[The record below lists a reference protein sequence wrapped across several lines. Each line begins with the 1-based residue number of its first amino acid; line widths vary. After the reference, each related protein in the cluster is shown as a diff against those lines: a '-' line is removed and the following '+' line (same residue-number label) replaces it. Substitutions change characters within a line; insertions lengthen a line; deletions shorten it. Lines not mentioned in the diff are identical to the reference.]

1 MKNLLIISFLAE
13 DKEEIVDHFRSPET
27 NGFYGGTSVH
37 YPVLDVHS
45 LENFP
50 VESLVILDNCS
61 GRGEILD
68 TIIEF
73 ARIKTDKNGYSYQD
87 EQYNGGYLIMQIV
100 THPTNYEN
108 SILYINTNNEEL
120 YNQCL
125 FTRKLTLPA
134 YSNGYHE
141 YLNSNALIF
150 RDGKYTLLA

>member
-1 MKNLLIISFLAE
+1 
-13 DKEEIVDHFRSPET
+13 
-27 NGFYGGTSVH
+27 
-37 YPVLDVHS
+37 
-45 LENFP
+45 
-50 VESLVILDNCS
+50 
-61 GRGEILD
+61 
-68 TIIEF
+68 
-73 ARIKTDKNGYSYQD
+73 
-87 EQYNGGYLIMQIV
+87 MQIV
-100 THPTNYEN
+100 THPTNHEN